1 MGLFDFFAPKK
12 KVIPTRIASFA
23 DFEREVLE
31 SDVPVILDVWSA
43 SCAPCRQLE
52 PVLVEVATRYEG
64 RVKVAE
70 VSAQADA
77 RILAK
82 LEVRATPTLIM
93 FERGDEIGRAS
104 GYRPA
109 AWFDDMIA
117 AELLPP
123 SRDDDDRA

>member
-12 KVIPTRIASFA
+12 KVLPTRVATLD
-23 DFEREVLE
+23 DFRREVLE
-31 SDVPVILDVWSA
+31 SKVPVILDVWSA
-43 SCAPCRQLE
+43 TCAPCRQLE

-70 VSAQADA
+70 ISAAADP
-77 RILAK
+77 RVLVK
-82 LEVRATPTLIM
+82 LEVRSTPTLIM
-93 FERGDEIGRAS
+93 FEGGEEIGRAS

-117 AELLPP
+117 AELLPAEDG
-123 SRDDDDRA
+123 REGA

>member
-1 MGLFDFFAPKK
+1 MGLFDLFAPKK
-12 KVIPTRIASFA
+12 KVLPTRIESF
-23 DFEREVLE
+23 DDYRREVLS

-43 SCAPCRQLE
+43 TCAPCRQLE

-70 VSAQADA
+70 VNANADP
-77 RILAK
+77 RIFAK

-93 FERGDEIGRAS
+93 FERGKEIGRAS

-117 AELLPP
+117 AEFAP
-123 SRDDDDRA
+123 STEGG